1 MDGDILRNLEE
12 CVEGKVVE
20 ETLKTGLPQN
30 VFNSVAAF
38 LSENPRASMEK
49 SSWTPKH
56 EHFHNLVDVLNLC
69 LAYSLRHSKEANRLY
84 APMLTHTFR
93 VISAGN
99 RISTSLEDALEQF
112 NF

>member
-20 ETLKTGLPQN
+20 ETLKTG
-30 VFNSVAAF
+30 F